1 MSQLCARDCSR
12 LKPSIKCFF
21 GVFLFVVL
29 FRSKLSCSLEQV
41 AFSFVS
47 ASQRFS
53 SRIFF
58 FCFSQSTDHD
68 HTEARNSQ
76 IIRIRFG
83 GIHHFHHALT
93 HIFVPNVLFVVFR
106 YSSRIKQKRKNGWN
120 HQAFD
125 APQNKKRRQSMKKKN
140 RAAKEL
146 PDRRNKKLDHKLNY
160 SSSSTVEL
168 RPCTCNP
175 IDIVAKWL
183 EKLHLYSG

>member
-106 YSSRIKQKRKNGWN
+106 YSSRTKQKWKNGWN

-125 APQNKKRRQSMKKKN
+125 APQNKKRRQKHEENNTSSKRTAGQKKQKTGPQI
-140 RAAKEL
+140 EL
-146 PDRRNKKLDHKLNY
+146 FIVIDGRIA
-160 SSSSTVEL
+160 TVH
-168 RPCTCNP
+168 
-175 IDIVAKWL
+175 V
-183 EKLHLYSG
+183 